1 MYSSLLGSFLSNIN
15 ALRYYISSVDQTIK
29 NSINN
34 IRHKGTVSKN
44 EMIALLMKACVNER
58 NEGAD
63 SFAEKMSEGFPDDMS
78 DDEKEKYR
86 IFFSNIERLVKE
98 LNFEDENAYAYSKL
112 TKELKGEYQKL
123 DSIANQKRILY
134 NGSFMLLITYYEHL
148 IASLFK
154 KDFSDHPERIH
165 LDSKS
170 VTYKIMMECN
180 DLEAIKERLVENE
193 VMEMMYKSHDEWM
206 KFFTDKVKID
216 IPVIKIN
223 GNELKEI
230 IARRNLLVHN
240 NGCVNSIYLSITGKK
255 DVQLGDVLTV
265 GKVYLN
271 NAIDLIEASGM
282 SLLIELWLKEYGK
295 DDTEIEKISDILFS
309 ECLEN
314 KKWELGKQLYG
325 LCCKCKQLSEAD
337 ILIFKINMWQCFKW
351 LGQIDEVRK
360 DIDKLDVS
368 SRMPRYKLAV
378 LALRDEEEKFW
389 KVYDTQNDINEEQL
403 KNWPLFNSIREGE
416 IYKMRFI
423 GKSEESTVQITEKA
437 GEECV

>member
-1 MYSSLLGSFLSNIN
+1 
-15 ALRYYISSVDQTIK
+15 
-29 NSINN
+29 
-34 IRHKGTVSKN
+34 
-44 EMIALLMKACVNER
+44 
-58 NEGAD
+58 
-63 SFAEKMSEGFPDDMS
+63 
-78 DDEKEKYR
+78 
-86 IFFSNIERLVKE
+86 
-98 LNFEDENAYAYSKL
+98 
-112 TKELKGEYQKL
+112 
-123 DSIANQKRILY
+123 
-134 NGSFMLLITYYEHL
+134 
-148 IASLFK
+148 
-154 KDFSDHPERIH
+154 
-165 LDSKS
+165 
-170 VTYKIMMECN
+170 
-180 DLEAIKERLVENE
+180 
-193 VMEMMYKSHDEWM
+193 MMYKSHDEWM